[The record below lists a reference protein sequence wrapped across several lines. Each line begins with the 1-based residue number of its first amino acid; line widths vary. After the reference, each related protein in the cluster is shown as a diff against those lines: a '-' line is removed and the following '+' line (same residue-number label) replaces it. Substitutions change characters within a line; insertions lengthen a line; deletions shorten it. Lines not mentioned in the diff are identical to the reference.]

1 MERQAPLLAF
11 GSLIAWFYAQT
22 DGFEQTD
29 ILRYCT
35 MKSAPIFMLAL
46 ISYAGE
52 PYLKHKLRTR
62 CALGLAFGGIGDFL
76 LSTNELGFH
85 FGTISFALGHIF
97 YIAYFGTFLREL
109 SYGVSAF
116 SLLYAISVNHFFII
130 PFLWHSPLQLIILCL
145 YSFVITAAVVVS
157 GSLAV
162 NGSIHEQKG
171 KVTSKSFSFQHFYL
185 AVRTMFLEL
194 TFASFLVYISLIWF
208 FFLNTNGF
216 KQTDVLRYCTM
227 KSAPIFSL
235 ALFAQFDDSYFID
248 DKLRTRLVLG
258 LVFGGIGD
266 FLLSSSR
273 KGFYFGAISFAI
285 GHLCYIVAVNHLY
298 VVPFYKRT
306 LFRLITLYVYSFI
319 IGSGV
324 VVAASLFLYG
334 SVYGQNGSEFRTLL
348 VGYLIFSTSDTLL
361 LFEHL
366 GDFKVPYRRAI
377 ILFTYYLAQFLIFNN
392 AVNVARSID

>member
-62 CALGLAFGGIGDFL
+62 FALGLAFGGIGDFL

-130 PFLWHSPLQLIILCL
+130 PFLWHLPLQLIILCV
-145 YSFVITAAVVVS
+145 YSFVITAAVVVA
-157 GSLAV
+157 GSLNV

-171 KVTSKSFSFQHFYL
+171 KEFRALIFGYVLFFLSDTCILLVKLGFDFPHSHVFILLSYYMAQYLIFHNAVTAQLTASKSFSF
-185 AVRTMFLEL
+185 
-194 TFASFLVYISLIWF
+194 
-208 FFLNTNGF
+208 
-216 KQTDVLRYCTM
+216 
-227 KSAPIFSL
+227 
-235 ALFAQFDDSYFID
+235 
-248 DKLRTRLVLG
+248 
-258 LVFGGIGD
+258 
-266 FLLSSSR
+266 
-273 KGFYFGAISFAI
+273 
-285 GHLCYIVAVNHLY
+285 
-298 VVPFYKRT
+298 
-306 LFRLITLYVYSFI
+306 
-319 IGSGV
+319 
-324 VVAASLFLYG
+324 
-334 SVYGQNGSEFRTLL
+334 
-348 VGYLIFSTSDTLL
+348 
-361 LFEHL
+361 
-366 GDFKVPYRRAI
+366 
-377 ILFTYYLAQFLIFNN
+377 
-392 AVNVARSID
+392 